1 MPVRNKAAMATA
13 SATAVLVLLVPLLTG
28 GGAGSDS
35 PCDGAGKRKPRSGRR
50 RDSATGKFRSTDI
63 SD

>member
-28 GGAGSDS
+28 GGGLRQPLRRCRKAEASLWS
-35 PCDGAGKRKPRSGRR
+35 QKRQCNWKVPFHRHQ
-50 RDSATGKFRSTDI
+50 
-63 SD
+63 